1 MKSVLNYFNIY
12 RNFVSCSLTE
22 ELSFRL
28 NFFLL
33 LVVDA
38 IFTLSAL
45 GTTFI
50 LFDHI
55 PALGN
60 WNRDQLQF
68 FLVFMLII
76 DDFQGLVL
84 SSNFWMLST
93 DLKAGNLDF
102 TFLKPVHSFL
112 PMFFRY
118 LRPSSVISLVIDIAL
133 LFYFADKLNFT
144 YVDYIALPFL
154 LFLSVCLRFILEM
167 AIALLMFWTT
177 EGVGINFIRLQLQS
191 LSRWPDLIYRGIAK
205 KVLMTLLPVLLVGSA
220 PMHFLF
226 DHTKWHYIL
235 WLIVAV
241 VVFAFILHLSW
252 EKARIRYESASS

>member
-1 MKSVLNYFNIY
+1 MKILNHYLQIY
-12 RNFVSCSLTE
+12 KNFISCSLTE

-68 FLVFMLII
+68 FLVFMLIV

-102 TFLKPVHSFL
+102 TFLKPVHSFV
-112 PMFFRY
+112 PMFFRH
-118 LRPSSVISLVIDIAL
+118 LRPSSLISLIIDIIL
-133 LFYFADKLNFT
+133 LFYFADRLSFSMF
-144 YVDYIALPFL
+144 DYITLPFL
-154 LFLSVCLRFILEM
+154 LFLSISLRFIVEM
-167 AIALLMFWTT
+167 SIALLMFWTT

-191 LSRWPDLIYRGIAK
+191 LSRWPDLIYRGLAK
-205 KVLMTLLPVLLVGSA
+205 KILMTLLPILLIGSA

-226 DHTKWHYIL
+226 DHSKWHYLIWLCISVIL
-235 WLIVAV
+235 
-241 VVFAFILHLSW
+241 FAFLLHFAW